1 MGQRLGYRVVVKI
14 SNWFRVSKKSRPSV
28 HLQSENSKEP
38 YRGRLGHR
46 LCMRSVNSRENSRDS
61 RPVNF
66 TVGSVK
72 STSDDNSHLPHLQI
86 PRFLQRFIL
95 VTQFRL
101 SHISQGSRKVILQYL
116 SREIDSSK
124 RVQVPKGFLVVRVGR
139 GEESQRFWIPVLHF
153 NDPLFAELLKE
164 VEDEYGFD
172 HQGVINIP
180 CDVSDFQNLQKLIS
194 TKHKGQTR

>member
-1 MGQRLGYRVVVKI
+1 MGQRLGYRVVVRI
-14 SNWFRVSKKSRPSV
+14 SKWFRVSKKSRSSV
-28 HLQSENSKEP
+28 HLQSENSREP
-38 YRGRLGHR
+38 YRGRLSHR
-46 LCMRSVNSRENSRDS
+46 LCMRSVTSRENSRDS
-61 RPVNF
+61 RPVDF
-66 TVGSVK
+66 TVCSVK
-72 STSDDNSHLPHLQI
+72 STSDDSSRLPHLKI
-86 PRFLQRFIL
+86 LRFLQRLIL

-116 SREIDSSK
+116 SREIGSSK
-124 RVQVPKGFLVVRVGR
+124 RVQVPKGFLVVCVGR
-139 GEESQRFWIPVLHF
+139 GDESQRFWIPVLHF

-172 HQGVINIP
+172 HEGVINIP